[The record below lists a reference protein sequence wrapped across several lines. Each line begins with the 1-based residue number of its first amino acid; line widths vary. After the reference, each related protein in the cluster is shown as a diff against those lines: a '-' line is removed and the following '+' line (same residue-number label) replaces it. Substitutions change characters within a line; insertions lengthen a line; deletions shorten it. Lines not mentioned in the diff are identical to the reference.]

1 MRAFP
6 HSPPALLGCAR
17 NAPGKPTHS
26 LPTRCTQL
34 GSCAPAR
41 TLAAPAS
48 CSLRMAPS
56 TLHSTHLH
64 VGHLS
69 ATLCIDRLRLAAP
82 AALELPPCKQPGG
95 GGVWVAHVLKP
106 TGWGC
111 QAKPAFAACG
121 CTHIEQYATPNP
133 LLQSL
138 PEPLFSCAPSRRPMH
153 CSHSTSLRSPHAPG
167 HPAWALPAGGQAHT
181 CCCWAGTRVVGSGAG
196 RWRLPALPAPRTPTP
211 AAPAPAHAAE
221 LSRGY

>member
-95 GGVWVAHVLKP
+95 GVFGSHTCSSPQGGAARPSLHLQRVGALTLSSTPHPIRYFNPSPNHCSLAHPPGAPCTVPTAPASAALTHLGILPGLTQQVGKPIHAAAGPEHAWLGVGQGGGALRP
-106 TGWGC
+106 C
-111 QAKPAFAACG
+111 QLLALPPQQRQHPR
-121 CTHIEQYATPNP
+121 T
-133 LLQSL
+133 LQS
-138 PEPLFSCAPSRRPMH
+138 
-153 CSHSTSLRSPHAPG
+153 
-167 HPAWALPAGGQAHT
+167 
-181 CCCWAGTRVVGSGAG
+181 
-196 RWRLPALPAPRTPTP
+196 
-211 AAPAPAHAAE
+211 
-221 LSRGY
+221 